1 MKNIGVAIVLLW
13 NVTIV
18 VGQITEREVPKEW
31 EKLVE
36 GGRFRDRFQPMPK
49 GISIKPEDWGAEP
62 VRNRYKDNGIEDN
75 VRSYWGG
82 NVLHADDGKYHL
94 YVCGWNESSAK
105 GHMEWPNSIVYHTV
119 SDHAVGPY
127 TIVDTIGPGHNPE
140 IFRAKNGQYV
150 IYVIGGHYLAD
161 SYNGPWSFQKF
172 EFDPRDRNIIEGLSN
187 LTFAKREDG
196 SNLMVCRGGGV
207 WISETGLS
215 PYQQITDRRIYPPVD
230 GEFEDPVVWRDHVQ
244 YHLIV
249 NDWLGRIAFYQR
261 SKDGVNWVVD
271 PGEAYTPGIA
281 IHEDGKREEWF
292 KYERIKVLQDTFG
305 RAYQAN
311 FAVID
316 VLKLED
322 RPNDRHSSKNIAI
335 PLNRG
340 MLLEMLNKK
349 MPNMKTANI
358 RVKILKEP
366 GFDPATMVDL
376 ESLRF
381 GSSTEVNF
389 GKGSPAIHKDV
400 TPEGIIVTFENKKH
414 GLTIEEFA
422 PKIIGKSKSGELLYG
437 YMRVPWVEYKDAIL
451 SAKKPVIQILN
462 GLSYAHIQVDN
473 LGEVKSKAA
482 IAELYAIHDNK
493 EALIA
498 KGAVPQIGSY
508 SNTQVR
514 MLLKGKFD
522 TGKSDRKKIVIK
534 EKGVIRSIFEFED
547 KS

>member
-1 MKNIGVAIVLLW
+1 MKNIWVAMILLW
-13 NVTIV
+13 NVPHV
-18 VGQITEREVPKEW
+18 LGQITERALPKEW

-49 GISIKPEDWGAEP
+49 GISIQPEDWGADP

-94 YVCGWNESSAK
+94 YVCGWKESSAK

-119 SDHAVGPY
+119 SDRAAGPY

-140 IFRAKNGQYV
+140 IFRAKNNQYV
-150 IYVIGGHYLAD
+150 IYVIGGYYLAD
-161 SYNGPWSFQKF
+161 SYNGPWSYHKF
-172 EFDPRDRNIIEGLSN
+172 EFDRRDRNIIEGLSN

-215 PYQQITDRRIYPPVD
+215 PYKQITDRRIYPPVE

-261 SKDGVNWVVD
+261 SKDGVNWGVD

-281 IHEDGKREEWF
+281 VHEDGKREDWF
-292 KYERIKVLQDTFG
+292 KYERIKVLQDAYG

-349 MPNMKTANI
+349 MPDSQTANI
-358 RVKILKEP
+358 KVKILKEP
-366 GFDPATMVDL
+366 GFDPAEMVDL

-381 GSSTEVNF
+381 GASTEVNF
-389 GKGSPAIHKDV
+389 GKGSSAIHKEV
-400 TPEGIIVTFENKKH
+400 TPDGIIVTFENKNH
-414 GLTIEEFA
+414 GLTTEEFA
-422 PKIIGKSKSGELLYG
+422 PKIIGKSMTGDLLFG
-437 YMRVPWVEYKDAIL
+437 YMRAPGVGYNEAIL
-451 SAKKPVIQILN
+451 SAKRPVIQVLK
-462 GLSYAHIQVDN
+462 GKPYADIQVDN
-473 LGEVKSKAA
+473 LGQVKSKAA
-482 IAELYAIHDNK
+482 MVELYIIQDNKDLLIAE
-493 EALIA
+493 
-498 KGAVPQIGSY
+498 GAVSPLNSY
-508 SNTQVR
+508 KHTPVR
-514 MLLKGKFD
+514 MLLKGELRNVE
-522 TGKSDRKKIVIK
+522 SYPKKIVIK
-534 EKGVIRSIFEFED
+534 EKGVVRSIFEFKD